1 MRGGGYDVKAV
12 VKRIFRDAAGNK
24 TSDMR
29 HVCHEHCSHFVTYF
43 GKLSV
48 VKFSGVS
55 RKTRQNYFWFVGD
68 SQPTNLV
75 IIKLACF
82 DIFHAV
88 PDKVV
93 FAGTSRNGRTMS
105 QVAAMS

>member
-12 VKRIFRDAAGNK
+12 VKRIFRDATGNK
-24 TSDMR
+24 PSDMR
-29 HVCHEHCSHFVTYF
+29 HICHEHCPHFIANL
-43 GKLSV
+43 GKLCIVELSWV
-48 VKFSGVS
+48 GGKA
-55 RKTRQNYFWFVGD
+55 RQDYFWFVGD